1 VYAVIRGIGSSSD
14 GKGNAIYAP
23 SAEGQR
29 RCLRNAYSIAGVTPD
44 TIELVEA
51 HGTGTKVGDATE
63 ATALTEVYTNDSA
76 HAGRSPKAKPWCAL
90 GSVKSQIGHTKAAA
104 GAASLIKVAL
114 SLHFKVLPPTIKV
127 TQPVEPLG
135 NPDSPFYV
143 NTVMRPWLPRPEHP
157 RRAALSAFG
166 FGGSNFHAVL
176 EEYGSTKG
184 DLDWD
189 GSVEVVAI
197 GTDTPQ
203 QLIAE
208 LERLEA
214 KIESGTE
221 VNWPA
226 FARYAERYRSSFNS
240 LNPCRLAFAA
250 HRTLTDLPKLLK
262 AAQAKLLAE
271 PNSTGFT
278 TAEGVFYC
286 RGPEVGALGVLFPGQ
301 GSQSVG
307 MLRDLACLFPE
318 VLNCLA
324 EANSAVAAHSQDDS
338 DARRLSDRIYPPTSF
353 DPDAKKRQDD
363 DLRDT
368 RNAQPALG
376 AVSYGAW
383 QVLSE
388 RFGVMAGAFAG
399 HSYGELVALAAAGR
413 FSSTDLYTL
422 SHLRGKL
429 MGEQRAGDPGTMLA
443 VIAAVPIIESILREN
458 KLDLVL
464 ANKNSP
470 KQSVLSGATA
480 EIERAQTELK
490 KAGVKS
496 MRFPVAA
503 AFHSPFVADA
513 AIPFAAALEM
523 VDFGRGSVP
532 VFANTTAAEYPA
544 DSRAAQELLA
554 NQLAKPVEFVGEIR
568 AMIAAGVRT
577 FLEVGPGFVLTKL
590 TEAIIEDGGHAGVE
604 AVALDASGGKQ
615 SGILDLGR
623 VLARLAARGHRV
635 ELAAWEAGSR
645 CRPVRPSGKPGMTI
659 PLTGANYVTPRTPRP
674 PTPPAPVAA
683 IVPTAAPRFSTTA
696 FIRPSP
702 AARVTG
708 MSDQDPNALAQALLM
723 TQQSLAS
730 LQRMQEQTASL
741 HKQFLESQEA
751 AQRTL
756 QSLVDQQQVLL
767 LSGLGTGVSL
777 PPLPPMPPPPAP
789 QPAARYTPPP
799 PAVPNPS
806 PIPSPKAG
814 GGQDTAPPSLA
825 GKGVGGLGSEHKV
838 SMPSAKPAPKP
849 QPQAAP
855 SDDRIPKTLLAV
867 VSEKTGYPVESLDLS
882 LSLDGDLGVDSIK
895 RVEILSTLQER
906 LPHAPQVKPEHLGT
920 LHTLRDVANFL
931 SGPGS
936 AAAPT
941 VEFAPAKAAAD
952 SDSVGIGD
960 SPTDDDPGVRT
971 LLINKA
977 RQSASIKTTATARM
991 PAAATPL
998 AGPDPAKTLLAVVS
1012 EKTGYPVESL
1022 DLSLS
1027 LDGDLGVDSIKRV
1040 EILSTLQERLPHA
1053 PQVKPEHLGTL
1064 HTLRDVANFLSGP
1077 ANGTI
1082 RLSDSVELP
1091 TAVHAV
1097 VPVSPTKSSPPTVS
1111 ETERVS
1117 TVPPSAPERPKR
1129 QTDITRH
1136 PAARTLPQT
1145 GGIVGA
1151 DCIDRSILQVV
1162 DLDVNSPRPGISLA
1176 TDGEFWIVGEPDALT
1191 ESLVGLLTERGFAPH
1206 QFAWNDALP
1215 TDVPA
1220 VLSGLILIAPI
1231 ASEPELNRRAFLW
1244 LKHAAPRLKQATRGS
1259 AAVLMTV
1266 ARLDGAFGLANLSA
1280 AADVTSGGFAG
1291 LAKTARHEFPE
1302 LFCKAVDLSPEL
1314 SVMQAASALAEELM
1328 LVGPMEVGIAPTHR
1342 CTLELAH
1349 TVRRSASQLIKLG
1362 KRDVILITGGA
1373 RGVTAEVAVTL
1384 AETYGCS
1391 LVLTGRTQLGGPEPE
1406 WSAGFTEEA
1415 DLKRAI
1421 AAKLGPVEGGPR
1433 QVGDYYSKL
1442 MAQREVRET
1451 LRRIEQ
1457 TGAKVTYIPMNI
1469 THADAVA
1476 AMLNGVRST
1485 VGPITAIVHGAGVL
1499 ADKRIEDL
1507 SVEQFDRVYSTKVDG
1522 LQHLLKHLG
1531 QDELK
1536 ALVLFSST
1544 TARLGRTGQ
1553 VAYACANEV
1562 LNKMAQLEARRRPG
1576 CRVVSINW
1584 GPWEGGMV
1592 TPGLRKIFESEGV
1605 GLIPLLEGAI
1615 FLVQEL
1621 SAGKSVEVVALGKA
1635 KTPGS
1640 GSGVVPLPP
1649 LATPARGMPGIGS
1662 GTVPS
1667 PDMTPTFERTV
1678 DPVTHP
1684 ILKSHV
1690 LDGKAVLP
1698 MALHLEWLAHAALHG
1713 NPGYLFHGFNDLRVT
1728 AGVQIDASGPV
1739 QVRAFASKPVKQD
1752 KLLVVP
1758 VQLRSKRKDGRD
1770 TIHSRAEIV
1779 LTSALPTPPPADRPP
1794 TVQPVTYS
1802 VAQAY
1807 REQLFHGA
1815 AMRGIERI
1823 EGMSATA
1830 FIGTALPAPIPGDWF
1845 LSPLRSS
1852 WLADPL
1858 VLDVSFQ
1865 MMILWTQGQHQT
1877 GSLPCFAGR
1886 YRQYRKT
1893 FPSGP
1898 TTVVI
1903 RVRRDDGIFARAD
1916 IDYLDAEG
1924 RVIAQMQD
1932 YECVMEKTLN
1942 EAFRKN
1948 QFGR

>member
-1 VYAVIRGIGSSSD
+1 
-14 GKGNAIYAP
+14 
-23 SAEGQR
+23 
-29 RCLRNAYSIAGVTPD
+29 
-44 TIELVEA
+44 
-51 HGTGTKVGDATE
+51 
-63 ATALTEVYTNDSA
+63 
-76 HAGRSPKAKPWCAL
+76 
-90 GSVKSQIGHTKAAA
+90 
-104 GAASLIKVAL
+104 
-114 SLHFKVLPPTIKV
+114 
-127 TQPVEPLG
+127 
-135 NPDSPFYV
+135 
-143 NTVMRPWLPRPEHP
+143 
-157 RRAALSAFG
+157 
-166 FGGSNFHAVL
+166 
-176 EEYGSTKG
+176 
-184 DLDWD
+184 
-189 GSVEVVAI
+189 
-197 GTDTPQ
+197 
-203 QLIAE
+203 
-208 LERLEA
+208 
-214 KIESGTE
+214 
-221 VNWPA
+221 
-226 FARYAERYRSSFNS
+226 
-240 LNPCRLAFAA
+240 
-250 HRTLTDLPKLLK
+250 
-262 AAQAKLLAE
+262 
-271 PNSTGFT
+271 
-278 TAEGVFYC
+278 
-286 RGPEVGALGVLFPGQ
+286 
-301 GSQSVG
+301 
-307 MLRDLACLFPE
+307 
-318 VLNCLA
+318 
-324 EANSAVAAHSQDDS
+324 
-338 DARRLSDRIYPPTSF
+338 
-353 DPDAKKRQDD
+353 
-363 DLRDT
+363 
-368 RNAQPALG
+368 
-376 AVSYGAW
+376 
-383 QVLSE
+383 
-388 RFGVMAGAFAG
+388 
-399 HSYGELVALAAAGR
+399 
-413 FSSTDLYTL
+413 
-422 SHLRGKL
+422 
-429 MGEQRAGDPGTMLA
+429 
-443 VIAAVPIIESILREN
+443 
-458 KLDLVL
+458 
-464 ANKNSP
+464 
-470 KQSVLSGATA
+470 
-480 EIERAQTELK
+480 
-490 KAGVKS
+490 
-496 MRFPVAA
+496 
-503 AFHSPFVADA
+503 
-513 AIPFAAALEM
+513 
-523 VDFGRGSVP
+523 
-532 VFANTTAAEYPA
+532 
-544 DSRAAQELLA
+544 
-554 NQLAKPVEFVGEIR
+554 
-568 AMIAAGVRT
+568 
-577 FLEVGPGFVLTKL
+577 
-590 TEAIIEDGGHAGVE
+590 
-604 AVALDASGGKQ
+604 
-615 SGILDLGR
+615 
-623 VLARLAARGHRV
+623 
-635 ELAAWEAGSR
+635 
-645 CRPVRPSGKPGMTI
+645 
-659 PLTGANYVTPRTPRP
+659 
-674 PTPPAPVAA
+674 
-683 IVPTAAPRFSTTA
+683 
-696 FIRPSP
+696 
-702 AARVTG
+702 
-708 MSDQDPNALAQALLM
+708 
-723 TQQSLAS
+723 
-730 LQRMQEQTASL
+730 
-741 HKQFLESQEA
+741 
-751 AQRTL
+751 
-756 QSLVDQQQVLL
+756 
-767 LSGLGTGVSL
+767 
-777 PPLPPMPPPPAP
+777 
-789 QPAARYTPPP
+789 
-799 PAVPNPS
+799 
-806 PIPSPKAG
+806 
-814 GGQDTAPPSLA
+814 
-825 GKGVGGLGSEHKV
+825 
-838 SMPSAKPAPKP
+838 
-849 QPQAAP
+849 
-855 SDDRIPKTLLAV
+855 
-867 VSEKTGYPVESLDLS
+867 
-882 LSLDGDLGVDSIK
+882 
-895 RVEILSTLQER
+895 
-906 LPHAPQVKPEHLGT
+906 HAPQVKPEHLGT

-931 SGPGS
+931 TGPS
-936 AAAPT
+936 STTAPT

-952 SDSVGIGD
+952 SDSIGIGD
-960 SPTDDDPGVRT
+960 SPADDDPGVRT

-991 PAAATPL
+991 PAAATPMT
-998 AGPDPAKTLLAVVS
+998 GPDPAKTLLAVVS

-1064 HTLRDVANFLSGP
+1064 HTLRDVANFLTGP
-1077 ANGTI
+1077 ANGTV
-1082 RLSDSVELP
+1082 RLSDSVEIP

-1136 PAARTLPQT
+1136 PGARTLPQT
-1145 GGIVGA
+1145 GMVGT

-1162 DLDVNSPRPGISLA
+1162 DLDVNSARPGISLA
-1176 TDGEFWIVGEPDALT
+1176 ADGEFWVVGEPDALT

-1206 QFAWNDALP
+1206 QFAWNDAFP

-1220 VLSGLILIAPI
+1220 VLSGSILISPI

-1244 LKHAAPRLKQATRGS
+1244 LKHAAFAIEAGHAGFRRGAHDRGPPRRRLRACTLGRGRRDLRRLRGTRQDRS
-1259 AAVLMTV
+1259 PRVPRAVLQGGRSV
-1266 ARLDGAFGLANLSA
+1266 AGTFRDAGGAA
-1280 AADVTSGGFAG
+1280 
-1291 LAKTARHEFPE
+1291 
-1302 LFCKAVDLSPEL
+1302 
-1314 SVMQAASALAEELM
+1314 ALAEELM

-1457 TGAKVTYIPMNI
+1457 TGAKVTYIPVNI

-1476 AMLNGVRST
+1476 ATLNGVRST
-1485 VGPITAIVHGAGVL
+1485 VGPITAVIHGAGVL

-1507 SVEQFDRVYSTKVDG
+1507 SGEQFDRVYATKVDG
-1522 LQHLLKHLG
+1522 LQNLLKHLG
-1531 QDELK
+1531 TDELK

-1562 LNKMAQLEARRRPG
+1562 LNKMAQLEARRRPS

-1621 SAGKSVEVVALGKA
+1621 SPGKSVEVGALGKA
-1635 KTPGS
+1635 KPPGS

-1649 LATPARGMPGIGS
+1649 LATPARGMPGLGS

-1678 DPVTHP
+1678 DTVTHP

-1739 QVRAFASKPVKQD
+1739 QVRAFASKAVKQD

-1779 LTSALPTPPPADRPP
+1779 LTSSLPTPPPADRPP

-1823 EGMSATA
+1823 EGMSAAA
-1830 FIGTALPAPIPGDWF
+1830 FIGTALPAPTPGDWF

-1903 RVRRDDGIFARAD
+1903 RIRRDDGIFARAD